1 MVPTRPAGTEEGGGD
16 MGVGGRGGP
25 CRVREGGEGGCR
37 VLVLG
42 GCGLAKKI
50 VKTAFIY
57 PAHRVATG
65 L

>member
-1 MVPTRPAGTEEGGGD
+1 MGGEEKGGGD
-16 MGVGGRGGP
+16 RAGGGEER
-25 CRVREGGEGGCR
+25 GEGGCR
-37 VLVLG
+37 VLGFG